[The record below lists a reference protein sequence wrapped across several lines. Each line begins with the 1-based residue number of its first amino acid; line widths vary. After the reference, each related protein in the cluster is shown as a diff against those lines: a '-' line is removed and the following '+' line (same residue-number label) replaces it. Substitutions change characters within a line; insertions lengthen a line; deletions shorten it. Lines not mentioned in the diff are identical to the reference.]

1 VSASPPRR
9 SVAIRLAGPSS
20 AVDAERLSPE
30 AVAAMLVRAQ
40 ALGLSPQLDPQ
51 IAALLAA
58 VRLRDDVP
66 AGLYTA
72 LAAVLGT
79 IYAAGEN

>member
-1 VSASPPRR
+1 MSSLPRR
-9 SVAIRLAGPSS
+9 SVSLRLAGPEST
-20 AVDAERLSPE
+20 VGTERLAPE
-30 AVAAMLVRAQ
+30 VVAAMLVRAQ

-58 VRLRDDVP
+58 VRLREDVP

-79 IYAAGEN
+79 IYAAGDE